1 MKIGRNDPCH
11 CGSGKKYKKCCLEK
25 DEALEREQAAQT
37 EDTEFEDDDDW
48 HNEIN
53 DFDDEDFEMDEDED
67 FDEFDDDDEEDFDS
81 DDDDD
86 DELNDLEKVIPKRS
100 PEVIA
105 AQDARWNEF
114 EAADDEGRVALFLKT
129 LEEPELMDD
138 DLAFD
143 MLDKICTASLA
154 SGDRDR
160 YDDLIKKLRERL
172 PEVYSESAHYHLE
185 NLITNAVV
193 AGRWQDVR
201 TFALESAD
209 VADREIDTFNNVIS
223 QLAYHGQL
231 QILLEITQ
239 RAWPKIKDS
248 DEVTPWGIDEFA
260 VQGANFVVFD
270 YLTHGTAP
278 FADDP
283 ELQQRLAFFT
293 KIEPQRFTE
302 VFNIFSGRTARSWT
316 MQDFDFKEYIQ
327 IVKNSKGKRRRQR
340 HSPGKRNLDDLSYE
354 FFRYLHQHENFS
366 YPKAELARY
375 NIVKYLIK
383 RYDGDLEEHES
394 MLERALR
401 GNRPK
406 PRIKRRPPENILCP
420 DRETLDRYLAGLMH
434 FLNPQ
439 YYEVAATFEMVP
451 AWLRFLEMR
460 ELIDHDLHRRTL
472 LNLRE
477 LQEDV
482 ISLFE
487 SFREDPALV
496 EAMRNWNEPA
506 RL

>member
-172 PEVYSESAHYHLE
+172 PEVYSESGHYHLE
-185 NLITNAVV
+185 NLITNAMV

-239 RAWPKIKDS
+239 RA
-248 DEVTPWGIDEFA
+248 
-260 VQGANFVVFD
+260 
-270 YLTHGTAP
+270 
-278 FADDP
+278 
-283 ELQQRLAFFT
+283 
-293 KIEPQRFTE
+293 
-302 VFNIFSGRTARSWT
+302 
-316 MQDFDFKEYIQ
+316 
-327 IVKNSKGKRRRQR
+327 
-340 HSPGKRNLDDLSYE
+340 
-354 FFRYLHQHENFS
+354 
-366 YPKAELARY
+366 
-375 NIVKYLIK
+375 
-383 RYDGDLEEHES
+383 
-394 MLERALR
+394 
-401 GNRPK
+401 
-406 PRIKRRPPENILCP
+406 
-420 DRETLDRYLAGLMH
+420 
-434 FLNPQ
+434 
-439 YYEVAATFEMVP
+439 
-451 AWLRFLEMR
+451 
-460 ELIDHDLHRRTL
+460 
-472 LNLRE
+472 
-477 LQEDV
+477 
-482 ISLFE
+482 
-487 SFREDPALV
+487 
-496 EAMRNWNEPA
+496 
-506 RL
+506 